1 MKVISIYCYL
11 CRIFFEF
18 SMPIGAY
25 FCLPLM
31 TAVLISVVFVLW
43 QICSIPIVKAHN
55 EYMKKLIEAATTKQ
69 CGDGK

>member
-1 MKVISIYCYL
+1 
-11 CRIFFEF
+11 
-18 SMPIGAY
+18 MPIGAY